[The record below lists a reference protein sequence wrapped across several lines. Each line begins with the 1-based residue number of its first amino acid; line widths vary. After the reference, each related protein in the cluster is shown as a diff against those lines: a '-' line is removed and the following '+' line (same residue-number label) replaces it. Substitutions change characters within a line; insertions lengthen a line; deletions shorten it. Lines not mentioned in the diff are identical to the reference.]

1 MRNSGILSTL
11 AVALIVTACAS
22 KEEPAKQV
30 VANAEAALT
39 QVREDA
45 TVYAADE
52 LKVAD
57 DKLAAAKDNIT
68 WQKYQAV
75 IDQAPELNASVTTV
89 KDAVISKKTQAA
101 AAEREWT
108 DLNEEVPKIVQALE
122 SRVETLSKARKLP
135 PEVKK
140 ETLETAKTELESMK
154 TTWAAATA
162 AASAGQANDAADKGR
177 TVKAKGEELMKQ
189 LGATPAA

>member
-108 DLNEEVPKIVQALE
+108 GLSEEVPKIVQALE